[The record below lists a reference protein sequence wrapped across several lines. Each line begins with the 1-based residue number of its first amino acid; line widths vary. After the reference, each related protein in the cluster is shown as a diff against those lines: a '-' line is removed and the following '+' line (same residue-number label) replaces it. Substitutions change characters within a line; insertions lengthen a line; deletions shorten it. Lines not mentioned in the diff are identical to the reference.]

1 MVVSCLILC
10 TGLTEVAAA
19 SNDGAF
25 VTQFARDLL
34 DPSTGLMNRTEFFYV
49 EAVSWFSEFS
59 FGSFPTG
66 AI

>member
-1 MVVSCLILC
+1 
-10 TGLTEVAAA
+10 LTEVAAA

-25 VTQFARDLL
+25 VTQFASDLL
-34 DPSTGLMNRTEFFYV
+34 DPSTGLMNRTEFSYV

-66 AI
+66 TI